1 MKRIALLAALATA
14 LTTGIAQAES
24 WKLDGGNSRL
34 GFGSVKNHYIGE
46 AHGITTLSGTVT
58 DGKVEIVIDLSSV
71 QTNIDI
77 RNERMV
83 EHVFKNA
90 PTAKLT
96 ADLDMDTLKTMR
108 PGDTGVM
115 EVDATLSF
123 LGQEINVFTQMFL
136 ARMSDDRV
144 LVTTNDMLYI
154 ATDELGIDAGIDM
167 LQELASLDDITR
179 SVPVTLRMVFDLQD
193 TAS

>member
-1 MKRIALLAALATA
+1 MKRTALLATLAMA
-14 LTTGIAQAES
+14 LTTGLAQAES
-24 WKLDGGNSRL
+24 WKLDGSNSRL
-34 GFGSVKNHYIGE
+34 GFGSVKNHYNGE
-46 AHGITTLSGTVT
+46 AHSITGLSGTVT
-58 DGKVEIVIDLSSV
+58 DGKAEIMIDLSTV

-90 PTAKLT
+90 PAATLT
-96 ADLDMDTLKTMR
+96 ADLDMKMLSRMSA
-108 PGDTGVM
+108 GDTNVL
-115 EVDATLSF
+115 EVEATLSF
-123 LGQEINVFTQMFL
+123 LDQDVDIYTEMFV

-154 ATDELGIDAGIDM
+154 ATDELGIDGGINM